1 MSRLRSLLRPRDS
14 RGFSLIEVS
23 VALVIFGISI
33 AALVPLLIT
42 AVKASTVSKMETQA
56 KQIGISRLEAMRNL
70 PYWVAFDNG
79 QYRDVLDIYFRD
91 RVVNGALEANDP
103 CTARAFVSAT
113 NSYRCTINP
122 VPDFPQF
129 TQVVDTQFLDA
140 DRAVVAPPANYN
152 ARATVVDR
160 PAAQMLGV
168 TITTTWQAPT
178 GPKSSTLTSHI
189 TNTAPAE
196 KQLQTR
202 AEATA
207 VTVSSYLLGEPSEFQ
222 VIGGSFTADG
232 ALSTAASAAVSAVG
246 ARASLSS
253 GASTT
258 GAEVVNSAPA
268 DAATRTD
275 SKSGGSWAGLG
286 CSVACF
292 GPSEVRGNTSALV
305 SSGVPLVS
313 TPSDMATARLQRGGG
328 AQGFSFTNADASQRD
343 VALQLHATQPMVG
356 FGTSGSA
363 GDSVASASGR
373 LEGTKSPVAAAAIAA
388 ASSARLRLLP
398 TTFAPEGVV
407 QLELHSAQINC
418 TSSAGS
424 GSPSSSWTATVWVYS
439 NGSYVSYPISSTSA
453 AQLPDPSTISVTT
466 SLSLDHWIDSW
477 FAATSAMPVS
487 ESTGRVAKG
496 TVSSVVS
503 ILTQPTRPGDPSSA
517 VSVELGR
524 LGCLVEDN
532 R

>member
-1 MSRLRSLLRPRDS
+1 MSRLRSILRQSDS

-42 AVKASTVSKMETQA
+42 AVKAAAVSKMETQA
-56 KQIGISRLEAMRNL
+56 KQIGLSRLEGMRNL

-91 RVVNGALEANDP
+91 RVANGALEANDL
-103 CTARAFVSAT
+103 CTARGFVSAKD
-113 NSYRCTINP
+113 SYRCTINP

-129 TQVVDTQFLDA
+129 TQVVDAYFLDA
-140 DRAVVAPPANYN
+140 DRAVVPPPANYN

-160 PAAQMLGV
+160 PPTQMLGV
-168 TITTTWQAPT
+168 TITTTWEGPT
-178 GPKSSTLTSHI
+178 GAKSSTLTSHI

-196 KQLQTR
+196 KQLQLR

-207 VTVSSYLLGEPSEFQ
+207 VAVSSYLPDEPSEFR

-258 GAEVVNSAPA
+258 GAEVSNSAPA
-268 DAATRTD
+268 DAATRSD
-275 SKSGGSWAGLG
+275 WNSGGSWAGLG
-286 CSVACF
+286 CSVACL

-305 SSGVPLVS
+305 SSGVPVIS
-313 TPSDMATARLQRGGG
+313 TASDIATARLQRGDGT
-328 AQGFSFTNADASQRD
+328 QGLSFTNADGAQRD
-343 VALQLHATQPMVG
+343 AALQLHPTQPMVG
-356 FGTSGSA
+356 FGSGGSA
-363 GDSVASASGR
+363 GDIVASVSGR
-373 LEGTKSPVAAAAIAA
+373 LEGTKSPVAAAAIAS
-388 ASSARLRLLP
+388 ASSTRLRLLP
-398 TTFAPEGVV
+398 TTFAPDGVV
-407 QLELHSAQINC
+407 QLELHSAEVSC

-424 GSPSSSWTATVWVYS
+424 GSPSSSWTATVRVYS
-439 NGSYVSYPISSTSA
+439 NGSYISYPVSSTSA
-453 AQLPDPSTISVTT
+453 AQLPDPSTVDVTAF
-466 SLSLDHWIDSW
+466 LSLDHWIDNW

-487 ESTGRVAKG
+487 ESTDRVAKG

-524 LGCLVEDN
+524 LGCLIEDN